1 MWKADRAENR
11 EMSSIVSIVQT
22 RRRLTPLSCVFF
34 LWLCLMSLVVP
45 SIGEKADDSGKG
57 PELLGD
63 IDGSG
68 NVDTE
73 DKSLV
78 EKAIGANSSD
88 PDWDSRCDLDGDGLI
103 TFKDLLILE
112 SNMGKSLPGVA
123 IGAGYHACGCP
134 ELVFAPKL
142 LFGGLSSASDA
153 RGEVKL
159 EFCVGQDGVVLSV
172 RALLSDLG
180 PIATKTLLFYASG
193 WYFETVAD
201 SAKKGT
207 SYSIITMK
215 CQDLIGQDGGLLPG

>member
-1 MWKADRAENR
+1 MWQAGRAENR
-11 EMSSIVSIVQT
+11 EISSIMSIVKT

-34 LWLCLMSLVVP
+34 LWLCLIFLVVP
-45 SIGEKADDSGKG
+45 SIGEKAGDSGKG
-57 PELLGD
+57 RELLGD

-68 NVDTE
+68 QVDTR
-73 DKSLV
+73 DKSLM

-123 IGAGYHACGCP
+123 IAAGYHACGCP

-142 LFGGLSSASDA
+142 PFGALFSASDA
-153 RGEVKL
+153 RCEVKL

-180 PIATKTLLFYASG
+180 PAATKTLLFYASG
-193 WYFETVAD
+193 WYFETAAD

-215 CQDLIGQDGGLLPG
+215 CQDLVGQDGSLLPR